1 MGRETGSNEPQSV
14 PAGALTSEDV
24 ETMLNRADIILT
36 HGGGLVSR
44 VIRRFTRS
52 YWNHAAIVFVLSDE
66 AKASRGEQP
75 QGYQSTFILEA
86 EPQGV
91 DAHSIDKYLYEEKQ
105 DMVIL
110 RFPDSILGFPESPQ
124 PAARCDE
131 FMRRVRGF
139 ALEEIDAG
147 YGYRDVVRVA
157 LRKGEKIQRRLG
169 RLFRPL
175 GRLFRPAIGA
185 IKVAGFNRN
194 EAVNEFVC
202 SGVVQ
207 YAYYRACR
215 GVDPDDGTWW
225 DPFFQNA
232 QNVGNLIVNAEMRAA
247 FDPSATFDAVAE
259 QLKLT
264 TPADFARAAQDN
276 LLECVAERVNGTWG
290 KQLTKV

>member
-1 MGRETGSNEPQSV
+1 MERETDSNEPQSA

-36 HGGGLVSR
+36 RGGGLTSR
-44 VIRRFTRS
+44 VIRWFTDS
-52 YWNHAAIVFVLSDE
+52 YWNHAAIVFALSDN
-66 AKASRGEQP
+66 ALRSKQEQE

-110 RFPDSILGFPESPQ
+110 RFPDSALPPG
-124 PAARCDE
+124 RRE
-131 FMRRVRGF
+131 FLRRVRGF
-139 ALEEIDAG
+139 ALEEIDAV
-147 YGYRDVVRVA
+147 YGYLDIVRVG
-157 LRKGEKIQRRLG
+157 LKKGQNVLRRLG

-185 IKVAGFNRN
+185 IRMALFNRN
-194 EAVNEFVC
+194 KAINDFVC

-215 GVDPDDGTWW
+215 GVDPDDGTRW
-225 DPFFQNA
+225 DDFFQDA
-232 QNVGNLIVNAEMRAA
+232 QNVGNLIVNLDIQAA
-247 FDPSATFDAVAE
+247 VKDQPEFAAIRE
-259 QLKLT
+259 QLELT
-264 TPADFARAAQDN
+264 TPADFSRAAQDN
-276 LLECVAERVNGTWG
+276 RLECVAERVKGVWRRE
-290 KQLTKV
+290 LTKV